1 MKEGYLCSGCT
12 LPVAVVTNT
21 YWKCIEKPRL
31 YKKEKYAKMDQWY
44 ANPVE
49 LSFHNQEVL

>member
-31 YKKEKYAKMDQWY
+31 YKKEKYAKMDQ
-44 ANPVE
+44 
-49 LSFHNQEVL
+49 